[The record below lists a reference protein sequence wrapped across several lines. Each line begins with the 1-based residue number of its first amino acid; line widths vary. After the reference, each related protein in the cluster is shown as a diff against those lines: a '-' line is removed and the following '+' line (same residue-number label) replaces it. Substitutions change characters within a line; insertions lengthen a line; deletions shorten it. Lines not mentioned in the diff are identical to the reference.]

1 MKQDTDEFI
10 RFKRQNI
17 TKWGTISQL
26 ITQLE
31 RFLSKYIVKFAYISS
46 AALLN
51 FAEMEQ
57 DRYTEDDLISTISNQ
72 AQVLAV
78 VKNPQ
83 KMFKGPGGPIMAA
96 IMIQKTWRYY
106 KAFSNFKQLKF
117 LMVKARKIQK
127 RYRLWQLKNQTQKK
141 LKKLRAD
148 SIRVWGEMQA
158 EFKKSWP
165 HIRQNKRIEIHINSM
180 SISEY
185 QRLTIEKFK

>member
-1 MKQDTDEFI
+1 
-10 RFKRQNI
+10 
-17 TKWGTISQL
+17 
-26 ITQLE
+26 
-31 RFLSKYIVKFAYISS
+31 
-46 AALLN
+46 
-51 FAEMEQ
+51 
-57 DRYTEDDLISTISNQ
+57 
-72 AQVLAV
+72 
-78 VKNPQ
+78 
-83 KMFKGPGGPIMAA
+83 MFKGPGGPIMAA

-165 HIRQNKRIEIHINSM
+165 QIRQNKRIEIHINSM

-185 QRLTIEKFK
+185 